1 MEHLEI
7 IYKLFSGLRK
17 IPEHKNLNIQK
28 IKKEGIQ
35 YGSNNKSNNRRDKAS
50 NQDPR

>member
-17 IPEHKNLNIQK
+17 IPEHTNLNIQK
-28 IKKEGIQ
+28 IRKEGIQ
-35 YGSNNKSNNRRDKAS
+35 YGTTIKSDIRRNKAS
-50 NQDPR
+50 NGDPK